1 MHILIWGLGVPTL
14 VLVLQVVGWR
24 LGRPRRDVLVLAIM
38 LCVALGLFTAACAIP
53 PAVAA
58 LRLPEGLFA
67 AGYSLALAGAVSVL
81 YLITYAGIEARSP
94 STLMVLAAERSG
106 VGGVS
111 IEELS
116 VLFSDEEFIVER
128 VRGLVRAGQVR
139 ESEGTFVLTL
149 YGRLFLEMFLLP
161 RRIMG
166 LKYWGG

>member
-1 MHILIWGLGVPTL
+1 M
-14 VLVLQVVGWR
+14 LVLQVVGWR
-24 LGRPRRDVLVLAIM
+24 LGRPHRDVLMLAIM

-53 PAVAA
+53 SAVAA

-67 AGYSLALAGAVSVL
+67 AGYSLALAGSVSVL

-106 VGGVS
+106 ADGVS
-111 IEELS
+111 MEELGS
-116 VLFSDEEFIVER
+116 LFSDEEFIVER

-139 ESEGTFVLTL
+139 ESEGTFALTL
-149 YGRLFLEMFLLP
+149 YGRLFLEAFLLP

-166 LKYWGG
+166 LKHWGG